1 MSTVTAVEKEELSLQ
16 EPTGPN
22 DVERSTRTE
31 SNSNYLRGIEFI
43 LVFSALLLSVFLVS
57 LDQTIVS
64 IILRAFMVQYDEVF
78 PQVATALPRIVSVF
92 NSLDLATWVAAAY
105 FLTEAGLMLCVGQ
118 LVATLPIKPVYLA
131 SIFLFEVGSLLCGV
145 ASSMQVLIFGRAVA
159 GCGAA
164 GITICSIAT
173 IASFTRLE
181 DRPVLFGLFGGLIA
195 ISSIVGPLLGGVFTD
210 RVSWRWCFYINLPFG
225 VLSAAAMFFWLPYR
239 APFRSLSGH
248 SLFSRLNLTLDWIG
262 TVLCVAFSTCLL
274 LGLEWGGSVHPWNS
288 VAVIVPLCIFGILAI
303 SFIVWEWHR
312 GLHALVPFEYF
323 KRRTQSG
330 ACLEGFFLLTAL
342 IVSIYYLPL
351 WYQIN
356 GRSSVQS
363 GIDILPLMLSYV
375 VSSAFASGVTS
386 ITKRYWYLMF
396 ALPLTSIAGAALL
409 FTVEATTASP
419 KLLGYQILLGV
430 GTSGSYQSTFVA
442 VQAEWADKP
451 QEVSRASAILT
462 FLGYFGAI
470 IGLRHGIAGT
480 IFDNGLSIQLSRVT
494 GLSSEVISAVKQSV
508 TVIDSLPSDIR
519 QEVMNAA
526 ALGLRPVFLIPL
538 VCAALS
544 SISSIMI
551 RDYNIRER
559 ARLTESLG
567 QSS

>member
-57 LDQTIVS
+57 LDQTI
-64 IILRAFMVQYDEVF
+64 
-78 PQVATALPRIVSVF
+78 VATALPRIVSVF

-288 VAVIVPLCIFGILAI
+288 VAVIVPLCIFGVLAI

-409 FTVEATTASP
+409 FAVEATTASP
-419 KLLGYQILLGV
+419 KLLGYQILLGF
-430 GTSGSYQSTFVA
+430 GIGGSYQSTFVA

-470 IGLRHGIAGT
+470 IGLSIAGT

-519 QEVMNAA
+519 QEVMDAA

>member
-57 LDQTIVS
+57 LDQTI
-64 IILRAFMVQYDEVF
+64 
-78 PQVATALPRIVSVF
+78 VATALPRIVSVF

-288 VAVIVPLCIFGILAI
+288 VAVIVPLCIFGVLAI

-419 KLLGYQILLGV
+419 KLLGYQILLGF
-430 GTSGSYQSTFVA
+430 GIGGSYQSTFVA

-470 IGLRHGIAGT
+470 IGLSIAGT

-519 QEVMNAA
+519 QEVMDAA

-559 ARLTESLG
+559 AGLTESLG

>member
-57 LDQTIVS
+57 LDQTIV
-64 IILRAFMVQYDEVF
+64 
-78 PQVATALPRIVSVF
+78 ATALPRIVSVF

-118 LVATLPIKPVYLA
+118 LVATLPIKPVYLT

-288 VAVIVPLCIFGILAI
+288 VAVIVPLCIFGVLAI

-419 KLLGYQILLGV
+419 KLLGYQILLGF
-430 GTSGSYQSTFVA
+430 GIGGSYQSTFVA

-470 IGLRHGIAGT
+470 IGLSIAGT
-480 IFDNGLSIQLSRVT
+480 IFDNGLSTQLSRVT

-508 TVIDSLPSDIR
+508 TAIDSLPSDIR
-519 QEVMNAA
+519 QEVMDAA

-544 SISSIMI
+544 SISSLMI
-551 RDYNIRER
+551 RDYSIRER

>member
-1 MSTVTAVEKEELSLQ
+1 MVTAVEKEELSLQ

-57 LDQTIVS
+57 LDQTI
-64 IILRAFMVQYDEVF
+64 
-78 PQVATALPRIVSVF
+78 VATALPRIVSVF

-288 VAVIVPLCIFGILAI
+288 VAVIVPLCIFGVLAI

-419 KLLGYQILLGV
+419 KLLGYQILLGF
-430 GTSGSYQSTFVA
+430 GIGGSYQSTFVA

-470 IGLRHGIAGT
+470 IGLSIAGT

-519 QEVMNAA
+519 QEVMDAA

>member
-1 MSTVTAVEKEELSLQ
+1 MSAVTADEKLSPQ
-16 EPTGPN
+16 DPAGQK
-22 DVERSTRTE
+22 DVEHRPRTE
-31 SNSNYLRGIEFI
+31 LNSNSYLRGTEFI
-43 LVFSALLLSVFLVS
+43 LVFSALLLSIFLVS
-57 LDQTIVS
+57 LDQTI
-64 IILRAFMVQYDEVF
+64 
-78 PQVATALPRIVSVF
+78 VATALPRIVSVF
-92 NSLDLATWVAAAY
+92 DSLDLATWVAAAY

-131 SIFLFEVGSLLCGV
+131 SIFLFEVGSLLCG
-145 ASSMQVLIFGRAVA
+145 AAPSMKVLIFGRAVA

-181 DRPVLFGLFGGLIA
+181 DRPVLFGLFGGIIA
-195 ISSIVGPLLGGVFTD
+195 ISSIVGPLLGGAFTD

-225 VLSAAAMFFWLPYR
+225 VLSAAAMFFWLPHR

-248 SLFSRLNLTLDWIG
+248 SLLSRLNLTLDWIG
-262 TVLCVAFSTCLL
+262 TALCVAFSTCLL

-288 VAVIVPLCIFGILAI
+288 VAVIVPLCIFGVLAVL
-303 SFIVWEWHR
+303 FIMWEWR
-312 GLHALVPFEYF
+312 RDLHALVPFQYF
-323 KRRTQSG
+323 KRRTQTG
-330 ACLEGFFLLTAL
+330 ACLEGFFLLTSL
-342 IVSIYYLPL
+342 IVSVYYLPM

-375 VSSAFASGVTS
+375 VSSAFGSGVTS
-386 ITKRYWYLMF
+386 KTGHYWYLMF
-396 ALPLTSIAGAALL
+396 ALPLASIAGAALL

-419 KLLGYQILLGV
+419 KLFGYQILLGV
-430 GTSGSYQSTFVA
+430 STSGSYQSTFVS
-442 VQAEWADKP
+442 VQAEWADRP

-462 FLGYFGAI
+462 FLSYFGAI
-470 IGLRHGIAGT
+470 IGLSIAGT
-480 IFDNGLSIQLSRVT
+480 VFDNGLNTQLSRVV
-494 GLSSEVISAVKQSV
+494 GLSPEVISAVKQSV
-508 TVIDSLPSDIR
+508 TVIDSLPSNIR

-538 VCAALS
+538 VCAALASVS
-544 SISSIMI
+544 SLMI

-559 ARLTESLG
+559 AMLTESLN
-567 QSS
+567 

>member
-1 MSTVTAVEKEELSLQ
+1 M
-16 EPTGPN
+16 
-22 DVERSTRTE
+22 
-31 SNSNYLRGIEFI
+31 
-43 LVFSALLLSVFLVS
+43 FSALLLSVFLVS
-57 LDQTIVS
+57 LDQTI
-64 IILRAFMVQYDEVF
+64 
-78 PQVATALPRIVSVF
+78 VATALPRIVSVF

-288 VAVIVPLCIFGILAI
+288 VAVIVPLCIFGVLAI

-419 KLLGYQILLGV
+419 KLLGYQILLGF
-430 GTSGSYQSTFVA
+430 GIGGSYQSTFVA

-470 IGLRHGIAGT
+470 IGLSIAGT

-519 QEVMNAA
+519 QEVMDAA

>member
-1 MSTVTAVEKEELSLQ
+1 MSTVTAVEKLSLHD
-16 EPTGPN
+16 PTRPK
-22 DVERSTRTE
+22 DVEHSVTPRTE
-31 SNSNYLRGIEFI
+31 SNSNNYLRGIEFI

-57 LDQTIVS
+57 LDQTI
-64 IILRAFMVQYDEVF
+64 
-78 PQVATALPRIVSVF
+78 VATALPRIVSVF

-131 SIFLFEVGSLLCGV
+131 SIFLFEVGSLLCG
-145 ASSMQVLIFGRAVA
+145 AAPSMQVLIFGRAVA

-239 APFRSLSGH
+239 APFKSLSGH
-248 SLFSRLNLTLDWIG
+248 SLLSRLNLTLDWIG
-262 TVLCVAFSTCLL
+262 TALCVAFSTCLL

-288 VAVIVPLCIFGILAI
+288 VPVIVPLCTFGVLAI
-303 SFIVWEWHR
+303 LFVVWEWRR

-323 KRRTQSG
+323 KRWTQSG
-330 ACLEGFFLLTAL
+330 ASLEGFFLLTAL

-419 KLLGYQILLGV
+419 KLLGYQILLGF
-430 GTSGSYQSTFVA
+430 GLGGSYQSTFVS

-462 FLGYFGAI
+462 FLSYFGAI
-470 IGLRHGIAGT
+470 IGLSIAGT
-480 IFDNGLSIQLSRVT
+480 VFDNGLSIQLSRVA
-494 GLSSEVISAVKQSV
+494 GLSPEVITAVKQSV
-508 TVIDSLPSDIR
+508 TFINSLPSDIR
-519 QEVMNAA
+519 QEVMDAA

-544 SISSIMI
+544 SVSSLMI

-559 ARLTESLG
+559 AMITESL
-567 QSS
+567 QS

>member
-57 LDQTIVS
+57 LDQTIV
-64 IILRAFMVQYDEVF
+64 
-78 PQVATALPRIVSVF
+78 ATALPRIVSVF

-118 LVATLPIKPVYLA
+118 LVATLPIKPVYLT

-288 VAVIVPLCIFGILAI
+288 VAVIVPLCIFGVLAI

-419 KLLGYQILLGV
+419 KLLGYQILLGF
-430 GTSGSYQSTFVA
+430 GIGGSYQSTFVA

-470 IGLRHGIAGT
+470 IGLSIAGT
-480 IFDNGLSIQLSRVT
+480 IFDNGLSTQLSRVT

-508 TVIDSLPSDIR
+508 TAIDSLPSDIR
-519 QEVMNAA
+519 QEVMDAA

-538 VCAALS
+538 ACAALS
-544 SISSIMI
+544 SISSLMI